1 MSASLILEVGE
12 AEIRQLTLTFV
23 SFTLKVPNINIY
35 MKKEVFIMAHELNE
49 FNIVTANTALLT
61 NPITREAI
69 ELAINYQLDMYEFYD
84 FADDDD
90 TPEPS
95 ELSVF
100 IVPFIND
107 HLIMVRANDPASN
120 IIMTES
126 LNSWIQ
132 VVQDDLTGWVNLTT
146 GEPVTLSL
154 Q

>member
-1 MSASLILEVGE
+1 MTHTI
-12 AEIRQLTLTFV
+12 
-23 SFTLKVPNINIY
+23 
-35 MKKEVFIMAHELNE
+35 HD

-61 NPITREAI
+61 NPISREAI
-69 ELAINYQLDMYEFYD
+69 ELAINYQLDMYEFYG
-84 FADDDD
+84 FTDDDD

-95 ELSVF
+95 ELTVF

-107 HLIMVRANDPASN
+107 HLIMIRANDPASN

-132 VVQDDLTGWVNLTT
+132 VVQDDLTGWVSLAT
-146 GEPVTLSL
+146 GEPVTLLL